1 VSAAAGALGVLGV
14 LALAGALLLALAAF
28 GAFSSGRSEVARSL
42 AAMGGIG
49 STRTPTAVRQVIGPA
64 WRQRVSQPVMSAL
77 ARTGH
82 QLSPTAQTVRIRRRL
97 DLAGNP
103 SGFDVDR
110 VLALKMLGL
119 VGGGVLGAVAPLV
132 LGGDALV
139 ATGGAIVGMV
149 AGFELPTMA
158 LYQVAYNRTE
168 RLQVDLPDS
177 LDLLTISVEAGLSFD
192 AALAEVAR
200 NTTGPLAGEFFRVLQ
215 EMQIGVGRGVAI
227 RSMGERTDLPELR
240 QFAMAM
246 VQADTLG
253 IPIAAVLRVQAREM
267 RIKRSQRAEEQAQ
280 KVPVKI
286 LFPLIF
292 CILPTLFL
300 FILGPAVITI
310 SKSLFGLGS

>member
-1 VSAAAGALGVLGV
+1 MDVAALVLGA
-14 LALAGALLLALAAF
+14 LALAGGVLLALAAF
-28 GAFSSGRSEVARSL
+28 GAFGGSRTEVARSL

-49 STRTPTAVRQVIGPA
+49 SARTSGPA
-64 WRQRVSQPVMSAL
+64 RREAGPPWRARVGEPVMAWL

-82 QLSPTAQTVRIRRRL
+82 QLSPAGQTARIRRRL
-97 DLAGNP
+97 DVAGNP
-103 SGFDVDR
+103 VGLDVDR

-119 VGGGVLGAVAPLV
+119 LGGAVLGVLAPTVLGADLPVAV
-132 LGGDALV
+132 
-139 ATGGAIVGMV
+139 GGAIVGMLV
-149 AGFELPTMA
+149 GFELPTMA

-168 RLQVDLPDS
+168 RLQADLPDS

-240 QFAMAM
+240 QFSTAM

-253 IPIAAVLRVQAREM
+253 IPVAAVLRVQAREM

>member
-1 VSAAAGALGVLGV
+1 MTVAGLILGAL
-14 LALAGALLLALAAF
+14 ALVGALLLAVAAF
-28 GAFSSGRSEVARSL
+28 GGFEDGRSQVARSL
-42 AAMGGIG
+42 AAMGGLRAATTG
-49 STRTPTAVRQVIGPA
+49 PVAAGDLLPA
-64 WRQRVSQPVMSAL
+64 WRQRVVTPVMASL

-82 QLSPTAQTVRIRRRL
+82 RLSPAGQTTRIRRRL

-103 SGFDVDR
+103 SGLDVDR

-119 VGGGVLGAVAPLV
+119 VVGGAVGAALLLLLGGGPLV
-132 LGGDALV
+132 VALGG
-139 ATGGAIVGMV
+139 V
-149 AGFELPTMA
+149 AGLLAGFGLPNVT
-158 LYQVAYNRTE
+158 LYQMSYNRTE
-168 RLQVDLPDS
+168 RLRADLPDS

-227 RSMGERTDLPELR
+227 RSMGERTDLVELR
-240 QFAMAM
+240 QFSTAM

-300 FILGPAVITI
+300 FILGPAVIIITR
-310 SKSLFGLGS
+310 SLFGLGP

>member
-1 VSAAAGALGVLGV
+1 MSVAVLLLGM
-14 LALAGALLLALAAF
+14 LALSGALLLLLAAAGVF
-28 GAFSSGRSEVARSL
+28 GGDRTQVARSL
-42 AAMGGIG
+42 ATMGGIG
-49 STRTPTAVRQVIGPA
+49 PGRAAPRARREREQA
-64 WRQRVSQPVMSAL
+64 RRQRVVQPVMGWL

-82 QLSPTAQTVRIRRRL
+82 LLSPLGQTVRIRRRL

-110 VLALKMLGL
+110 VLALRMLGL
-119 VGGGVLGAVAPLV
+119 FAGAVLGAAVPAL
-132 LGGDALV
+132 LGAGGLV
-139 ATGGAIVGMV
+139 AAGACIVGAL
-149 AGFELPTMA
+149 AGFELPTMV

-168 RLQVDLPDS
+168 RLQSDLPDS

-192 AALAEVAR
+192 SALAEVAR

-240 QFAMAM
+240 HFSTAM

-253 IPIAAVLRVQAREM
+253 IPIAAVLRVQAHEM

-310 SKSLFGLGS
+310 SQSLFGLGN

>member
-1 VSAAAGALGVLGV
+1 MDIAGLIVGMLAVVGAALIAV
-14 LALAGALLLALAAF
+14 AAF
-28 GAFSSGRSEVARSL
+28 GGFSGGHSQVARSL
-42 AAMGGIG
+42 AAMSSLGQPSRTSPA
-49 STRTPTAVRQVIGPA
+49 STRDVIPQWG
-64 WRQRVSQPVMSAL
+64 QRLGAPVMDWL
-77 ARTGH
+77 AATAHR
-82 QLSPTAQTVRIRRRL
+82 LSPDGQPNRIRRRL

-103 SGFDVDR
+103 SGMDVDR
-110 VLALKMLGL
+110 VLALKMAGL
-119 VGGGVLGAVAPLV
+119 LIGAVVGAGVPIVVGGGPLAA
-132 LGGDALV
+132 LSGALV
-139 ATGGAIVGMV
+139 GML
-149 AGFELPTMA
+149 AGFTLPNVV

-168 RLQVDLPDS
+168 TMRADLPDS

-215 EMQIGVGRGVAI
+215 EMQIGVGRGAAI
-227 RSMGERTDLPELR
+227 RSMGERTDLAELR
-240 QFAMAM
+240 QFSTAM

-300 FILGPAVITI
+300 FILGPAVITVAR
-310 SKSLFGLGS
+310 SLFHLSS

>member
-1 VSAAAGALGVLGV
+1 MLLLVGAVLALLAGVGVLGNEH
-14 LALAGALLLALAAF
+14 
-28 GAFSSGRSEVARSL
+28 REVARSL
-42 AAMGGIG
+42 AAMGTI
-49 STRTPTAVRQVIGPA
+49 RTSADAPHPSAVDAAQARIA
-64 WRQRVSQPVMSAL
+64 LPVMSWL
-77 ARTGH
+77 TSTGRL
-82 QLSPTAQTVRIRRRL
+82 LSPAGHVARVRRQL

-103 SGFDVDR
+103 VDVDVDR

-119 VGGGVLGAVAPLV
+119 LAAAFLGAVVPLL
-132 LGGDALV
+132 LGLGAFV
-139 ATGGAIVGMV
+139 AVGGCIVGV
-149 AGFELPTMA
+149 FVGFLLPNVV

-168 RLQVDLPDS
+168 RLRADLPDS

-215 EMQIGVGRGVAI
+215 EMQIGVGRGTAI
-227 RSMGERTDLPELR
+227 RSMGDRTDLLQLR
-240 QFAMAM
+240 QFATAM

-253 IPIAAVLRVQAREM
+253 IPIAAVLRVQAKEM

-300 FILGPAVITI
+300 FILGPAVISI
-310 SKSLFGLGS
+310 SKALVGINN

>member
-1 VSAAAGALGVLGV
+1 MGEPALVLGV
-14 LALAGALLLALAAF
+14 LALVGALVAVLAAF
-28 GAFSSGRSEVARSL
+28 GMLSSTRSDVARSL
-42 AAMGGIG
+42 AALGAM
-49 STRTPTAVRQVIGPA
+49 SSAPAVRGEAGPRWPA
-64 WRQRVSQPVMSAL
+64 RLALPVMSWL

-82 QLSPTAQTVRIRRRL
+82 VLSPAGQTARIRRRL

-103 SGFDVDR
+103 SGFDVER
-110 VLALKMLGL
+110 VLALKTLALAGGGLLGFVLPMVLGEDLLVAVGGLILGL
-119 VGGGVLGAVAPLV
+119 L
-132 LGGDALV
+132 
-139 ATGGAIVGMV
+139 
-149 AGFELPTMA
+149 AGFQLPNVA
-158 LYQVAYNRTE
+158 LYQAAYNRTE
-168 RLQVDLPDS
+168 KLQADLPDS

-215 EMQIGVGRGVAI
+215 EMQIGVGRGTAI
-227 RSMGERTDLPELR
+227 RSMGDRTDLLELR
-240 QFAMAM
+240 QFSTAM
-246 VQADTLG
+246 VQADNLG

-292 CILPTLFL
+292 CILPTLFI

-310 SKSLFGLGS
+310 SKSLFGLNN

>member
-1 VSAAAGALGVLGV
+1 MSVAVLALGM
-14 LALAGALLLALAAF
+14 LALAGALLLVLAAV
-28 GAFSSGRSEVARSL
+28 GAFDSSRSQVARSL
-42 AAMGGIG
+42 ATMGGIG
-49 STRTPTAVRQVIGPA
+49 PGRPAAPASGHRERVPA
-64 WRQRVSQPVMSAL
+64 WRQQMVAAVMGWL
-77 ARTGH
+77 ARAAH
-82 QLSPTAQTVRIRRRL
+82 RLSPAGQTTRIRRRL

-103 SGFDVDR
+103 AGIDVDR
-110 VLALKMLGL
+110 VLAWKMAGAGAGAVLAAVVPAL
-119 VGGGVLGAVAPLV
+119 LGAGPLV
-132 LGGDALV
+132 AAGTCIVGALV
-139 ATGGAIVGMV
+139 
-149 AGFELPTMA
+149 GFELPTMV
-158 LYQVAYNRTE
+158 LYQVANNRTE
-168 RLQVDLPDS
+168 RLQSDLPDS

-240 QFAMAM
+240 QFSSAM

-253 IPIAAVLRVQAREM
+253 IPMAAVLRVQAREM

-310 SKSLFGLGS
+310 SQSLFGLGS